1 MKNLLWKLHCCSVLT
16 IFEWWFNHA
25 LCTGILLIHKLSIN
39 ILWNSKYHYNIL
51 FFINC
56 SLHEPLINKF
66 ISIIHMYMHAYDY
79 YILVTLKGSQS
90 FKGFMILALP
100 ENDASGSPVGS
111 FVVDG
116 SHTQPLCT
124 NVSFCWDVSQTALL
138 KCKAIQAILCT
149 INIV

>member
-1 MKNLLWKLHCCSVLT
+1 
-16 IFEWWFNHA
+16 
-25 LCTGILLIHKLSIN
+25 
-39 ILWNSKYHYNIL
+39 
-51 FFINC
+51 
-56 SLHEPLINKF
+56 
-66 ISIIHMYMHAYDY
+66 MYMHAYDY

-124 NVSFCWDVSQTALL
+124 NVSFC
-138 KCKAIQAILCT
+138 
-149 INIV
+149 